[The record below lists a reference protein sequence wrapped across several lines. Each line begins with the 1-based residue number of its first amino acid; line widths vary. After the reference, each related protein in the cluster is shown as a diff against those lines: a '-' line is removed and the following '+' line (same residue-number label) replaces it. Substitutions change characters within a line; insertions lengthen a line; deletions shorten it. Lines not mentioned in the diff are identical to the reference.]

1 MKRLAL
7 ISFALVSMLAF
18 AACSTPQKKAEQ
30 VTMNFFKA
38 IKDGDYDK
46 ARTYTAS
53 EQAEAYVNLMSYF
66 DSDSVKAFSQEGN
79 PERTSKV
86 ASSEERQDTIICY
99 VETTEQPS
107 DPTDSASVLKQKV
120 VLTKVDNE
128 WKIVDIPMK

>member
-18 AACSTPQKKAEQ
+18 VACSSPTKKAEQ
-30 VTMNFFKA
+30 VTMDFFKA
-38 IKDGDYDK
+38 LNAGDYDK

-53 EQAEAYVNLMSYF
+53 EQAEEYVNFMSF
-66 DSDSVKAFSQEGN
+66 FNSDSVKAFSQEGN
-79 PERTSKV
+79 PERTTKI
-86 ASSEERQDTIICY
+86 ASSEDHQDTIICY
-99 VETTEQPS
+99 VETTEQPT
-107 DPTDSASVLKQKV
+107 DPTDSASVLNQKV